1 MAGSPFIK
9 AIPGEHRAQ
18 VANIAH
24 AAATATEYICLWAA
38 PFACRLL
45 GVYWVPAADVT
56 GTATNYTN
64 LNVINRGSAGAGS
77 TELGNKDYAS
87 GTDAVGGDVNTIV
100 AGLTTALAENDVI
113 GIQAEKVSTGL
124 ALPAGTFIFLYDG
137 GGALA

>member
-1 MAGSPFIK
+1 MSGSSFIK

-24 AAATATEYICLWAA
+24 AAATATEYVCMWAA
-38 PFACRLL
+38 PFVCRLL
-45 GVYWVPAADVT
+45 AVYWVPAASVT

-64 LNVINRGSAGAGS
+64 FNVINMGSAGLGT
-77 TELGNKDYAS
+77 TELGNKDFLS
-87 GTDAVGGDVNTIV
+87 GTDAVGGDALAIV
-100 AGLTTALAENDVI
+100 TGLTTAMAENDVI